1 MKVELYVFI
10 PLFIVI
16 IICSIIYF
24 VKYKIKKHLLNKRID
39 VDYTLIDKDGVIY
52 FDNEETL
59 TDKEFESK
67 LISTYNADFDGDYI
81 DIPSLLKLFAE
92 ECERKIIS

>member
-1 MKVELYVFI
+1 MRVELYVFI
-10 PLFIVI
+10 TLFIVI

-59 TDKEFESK
+59 ADKEFESK
-67 LISTYNADFDGDYI
+67 YNDG
-81 DIPSLLKLFAE
+81 
-92 ECERKIIS
+92 KINCHTLYTIKE

>member
-1 MKVELYVFI
+1 MRVELYVFI
-10 PLFIVI
+10 TLFIVI

-24 VKYKIKKHLLNKRID
+24 VKNKIKKHLLNKRRNF
-39 VDYTLIDKDGVIY
+39 DYTLIDKDGVIY

-67 LISTYNADFDGDYI
+67 YNDG
-81 DIPSLLKLFAE
+81 
-92 ECERKIIS
+92 KINCHTLYTIKE

>member
-1 MKVELYVFI
+1 MRVELYLLI

-24 VKYKIKKHLLNKRID
+24 IKYKIKKHLLNKRRD
-39 VDYTLIDKDGVIY
+39 FDYTLIDKDGVIY
-52 FDNEETL
+52 FDNEETM

-67 LISTYNADFDGDYI
+67 YNKTMA
-81 DIPSLLKLFAE
+81 K
-92 ECERKIIS
+92 

>member
-1 MKVELYVFI
+1 MRVELYVFI

-24 VKYKIKKHLLNKRID
+24 VKYKIKKLLLSKRRD

-52 FDNEETL
+52 FDNEETI
-59 TDKEFESK
+59 TNKEFESK
-67 LISTYNADFDGDYI
+67 YNDG
-81 DIPSLLKLFAE
+81 
-92 ECERKIIS
+92 KINCHTLYTIKE